1 MLHVIVSQC
10 LIVTGDWWALTD
22 TTAVPGT
29 IGAGVALGLEFLL
42 IVVLRGYYM
51 WQNRRRDKKALESGI
66 TKEEQ
71 ERLGR
76 ELGEIDTTDM
86 ANPHFRYTM

>member
-1 MLHVIVSQC
+1 MEV
-10 LIVTGDWWALTD
+10 GEYAN
-22 TTAVPGT
+22 TTTVPGT

-42 IVVLRGYYM
+42 IVVWRGYYM

-66 TKEEQ
+66 SKEEQ

-76 ELGEIDTTDM
+76 ELGEIDTTDLQ
-86 ANPHFRYTM
+86 NPHFRYTM